1 MSADD
6 ALPTALS
13 PAGQAAPSGRNLRG
27 VLLVILAALLWSTGG
42 LIVRSLATDAWT
54 TVFWRGLAA
63 CGFLLAFI
71 AIRERRRAVASFLR
85 IGWPGLVVTVCNASA
100 STSVVIAFNLTSVAD
115 TLVIL
120 SSAPLLTAALGR
132 VVLGERVGA
141 VSGLAMLASVAGI
154 GLMVSD
160 SAANGSILGDMV
172 ATVVPVAQAIT
183 GVTLR
188 RYPSVQMA
196 PALCAATLLTSI
208 VAAPFAS
215 PLAVSAKDMGLLA
228 FFGAGQLGLG
238 LALFSFGAPLI
249 PVVEAALLS
258 LLEQILGPFWVWLAL
273 GERPS
278 RGAIVGGLIVLAALA
293 AHLRAVGRRR
303 S

>member
-1 MSADD
+1 
-6 ALPTALS
+6 
-13 PAGQAAPSGRNLRG
+13 
-27 VLLVILAALLWSTGG
+27 
-42 LIVRSLATDAWT
+42 
-54 TVFWRGLAA
+54 
-63 CGFLLAFI
+63 
-71 AIRERRRAVASFLR
+71 
-85 IGWPGLVVTVCNASA
+85 
-100 STSVVIAFNLTSVAD
+100 
-115 TLVIL
+115 
-120 SSAPLLTAALGR
+120 
-132 VVLGERVGA
+132 VLGERVGA

-172 ATVVPVAQAIT
+172 ATVVPIAQAIT

-215 PLAVSAKDMGLLA
+215 PLAVSVKDMGLLA

-258 LLEQILGPFWVWLAL
+258 LIEPILGPFWVWLAL

-293 AHLRAVGRRR
+293 AHLRAVGRWR

>member
-42 LIVRSLATDAWT
+42 LIVRSLAADAWT

-258 LLEQILGPFWVWLAL
+258 LLEPILGPFWVWLAL

>member
-6 ALPTALS
+6 ALPSALS
-13 PAGQAAPSGRNLRG
+13 APGQAAPSGRNLRG

-63 CGFLLAFI
+63 GGFLLAFI

-100 STSVVIAFNLTSVAD
+100 STAVVIAFNLTSVAD

-160 SAANGSILGDMV
+160 SAANGSILGDIV
-172 ATVVPVAQAIT
+172 ATVVPIAQAIT
-183 GVTLR
+183 GVILR
-188 RYPSVQMA
+188 RYPAVQMT

-258 LLEQILGPFWVWLAL
+258 LLEPILGPLWVWLAL

-278 RGAIVGGLIVLAALA
+278 RGAIIGGLIVLAALA
-293 AHLRAVGRRR
+293 AHLRAAGRRR